1 MKKKKK
7 TEIQRPLLLTIESF
21 DLLETLQYLP
31 ASAQIGFP
39 FIDRDPDLFSILLSL
54 LRTGNLPSKA
64 KAVDLQDLF
73 SEAKFYGIESLL
85 VSSLSNPSQFDAFN
99 LEKSLILP
107 LNGRDSPS
115 AISTTMFGSVHV
127 AHGSKITSF
136 DWSLQRKS
144 TILTRFSAVDS
155 LLALSP
161 SVAAAGATDFSGL
174 QILDLENGYVKET
187 LNWENVTRSSST
199 VQAIGSSPK
208 FLFTSFESG
217 RRNSNSIVV
226 FDIENLKPV
235 SEIGTNEIYGADLD
249 SGIPAT
255 KLSWI
260 SDYNL
265 LMASGSH
272 SGPSGVCG
280 NIKLWDVRSGNLV
293 WELKEKVD
301 CFSDVTVS
309 ENLSAIFKVGVNSGE
324 VFLMDLRNLGAMNTW
339 VPTGETRRVV
349 NGKKEG
355 VGCKIGSHGNQ
366 VFCSKGGN
374 LELWSEVFMGSTIKI
389 AEMVL
394 APTEKVVLGSIA
406 FAIFW
411 VLAVFPA
418 VPFLPIGRTAGS
430 LLGAILMVIFRV
442 ITPDQAYAAI
452 DLSILGL
459 LFGTMVVSVY
469 LEQAD
474 MFKYLGLSRIMSL
487 PIPSYWPW
495 PRTQILDLLQLQLVI
510 PKTWSLPSRDEE
522 HALDEVISEEDAAS
536 HRFSPAAMSHPTASN
551 SQELNPSNLQ
561 GTLNGGPLEENE
573 SSAKPWKRLLWK
585 TCVYLVTIGMLI
597 ALLVGLNMSWTAL
610 TAALALVVLDFKDA
624 QPCLQKVSYSILIFF
639 CGMFITVDGFNRT
652 GIPSTLW
659 NLTEPYA
666 RINHVGGIV
675 VLTLV
680 ILVLSNVASNVPT
693 VLLLGAR
700 VAASATMT
708 SQGQEKRAWLILAW
722 VSTVAGN
729 LSLLGS
735 AANLIV
741 CEQARRARF
750 FGYTLSFWSHLKFG
764 VPSTLIVTA
773 IGLLLIRG

>member
-1 MKKKKK
+1 MPPYAPMMPPSGRKESNIVTIDVGGQIFQTTKQ
-7 TEIQRPLLLTIESF
+7 TLTLAGPKSLFSKIL
-21 DLLETLQYLP
+21 DLP

-174 QILDLENGYVKET
+174 QILDLENG
-187 LNWENVTRSSST
+187 
-199 VQAIGSSPK
+199 
-208 FLFTSFESG
+208 
-217 RRNSNSIVV
+217 RNSNSIVV
-226 FDIENLKPV
+226 FDIENLKPI

-355 VGCKIGSHGNQ
+355 VGCKIESHGNQ

-374 LELWSEVFMGSTIKI
+374 LELWSEVFMGSTIKS
-389 AEMVL
+389 EDGLQERVYRRNLM
-394 APTEKVVLGSIA
+394 
-406 FAIFW
+406 
-411 VLAVFPA
+411 
-418 VPFLPIGRTAGS
+418 GRAK
-430 LLGAILMVIFRV
+430 
-442 ITPDQAYAAI
+442 
-452 DLSILGL
+452 
-459 LFGTMVVSVY
+459 
-469 LEQAD
+469 D
-474 MFKYLGLSRIMSL
+474 MGGSRI
-487 PIPSYWPW
+487 
-495 PRTQILDLLQLQLVI
+495 T
-510 PKTWSLPSRDEE
+510 
-522 HALDEVISEEDAAS
+522 H
-536 HRFSPAAMSHPTASN
+536 
-551 SQELNPSNLQ
+551 
-561 GTLNGGPLEENE
+561 
-573 SSAKPWKRLLWK
+573 
-585 TCVYLVTIGMLI
+585 
-597 ALLVGLNMSWTAL
+597 
-610 TAALALVVLDFKDA
+610 
-624 QPCLQKVSYSILIFF
+624 
-639 CGMFITVDGFNRT
+639 
-652 GIPSTLW
+652 
-659 NLTEPYA
+659 
-666 RINHVGGIV
+666 
-675 VLTLV
+675 
-680 ILVLSNVASNVPT
+680 
-693 VLLLGAR
+693 
-700 VAASATMT
+700 
-708 SQGQEKRAWLILAW
+708 
-722 VSTVAGN
+722 
-729 LSLLGS
+729 
-735 AANLIV
+735 
-741 CEQARRARF
+741 
-750 FGYTLSFWSHLKFG
+750 LSFGGNKMF
-764 VPSTLIVTA
+764 VTRKDQQSVEVWQSSV
-773 IGLLLIRG
+773 RGF